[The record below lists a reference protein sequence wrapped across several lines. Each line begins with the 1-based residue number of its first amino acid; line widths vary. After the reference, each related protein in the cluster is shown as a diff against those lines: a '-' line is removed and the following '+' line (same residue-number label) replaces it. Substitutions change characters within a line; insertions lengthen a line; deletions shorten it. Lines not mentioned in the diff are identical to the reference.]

1 MLHIIGMILKILG
14 ILILVILGLL
24 LLILL
29 TVLLVPIRYEASLEK
44 QEKLL
49 ANGKVSWLFSII
61 KLEFS
66 YSEDGINTEFKFFR
80 KKKKEEEP
88 TTEYEYS
95 EEQITALEREIHE
108 DVEEKVVEPKSAQ
121 EAVEEIQIEDEDNE
135 LIDAYSEDDTED
147 EEEYE
152 EEKEVKVKKEP
163 SHLKERLLEIY
174 EFIKKPSVRNT
185 IGKIFN
191 RLKKTTKK
199 VLPRKLNANIHFGF
213 GDPAI
218 TGSVLAVASMFYALY
233 CGCVNLEPDFESE
246 EIVID
251 GNIYMKGKIRFIY
264 FLGFL
269 IKTAIDI
276 WFDKEIRT
284 FIMKMLRR

>member
-29 TVLLVPIRYEASLEK
+29 TILLVPIRYEASLEK
-44 QEKLL
+44 QEQIL
-49 ANGKVSWLFSII
+49 AHGRVSWLFSMI

-66 YSEDGINTEFKFFR
+66 YSEEGLVTEFKFFKKGR
-80 KKKKEEEP
+80 KKEKP
-88 TTEYEYS
+88 VTEYEY
-95 EEQITALEREIHE
+95 EYDEKEMTALEKEIN
-108 DVEEKVVEPKSAQ
+108 EEIIESQVEPKSSE
-121 EAVEEIQIEDEDNE
+121 EAVKEIEDDNE
-135 LIDAYSEDDTED
+135 YEEYSQED
-147 EEEYE
+147 EEEDE
-152 EEKEVKVKKEP
+152 REEKVTVKKAP
-163 SHLKERLLEIY
+163 SRLKEQLLEIY
-174 EFIKKPSVRNT
+174 EFIKKPSVRKT
-185 IGKIFN
+185 IGKVFS

-218 TGSVLAVASMFYALY
+218 TGQVLAIASMFYALY
-233 CGCVNLEPDFESE
+233 CGCINLEPDFESE

-251 GNIYMKGKIRFIY
+251 GNIDMKGKIRFIY
-264 FLGFL
+264 FLSFM

-276 WFDKEIRT
+276 WFNKEIKT
-284 FIMKMLRR
+284 FIMSKLRR

>member
-66 YSEDGINTEFKFFR
+66 YSEDGMTAQFKLFGR
-80 KKKKEEEP
+80 RKKEEEP

-108 DVEEKVVEPKSAQ
+108 DVEQEKEEPRSAQ
-121 EAVEEIQIEDEDNE
+121 EAVEEIHPIEDNE
-135 LIDAYSEDDTED
+135 LIEEYQEDDTEYDD
-147 EEEYE
+147 EEE
-152 EEKEVKVKKEP
+152 VKKEP
-163 SHLKERLLEIY
+163 SQLKEKVLEIY

-199 VLPRKLNANIHFGF
+199 VLPRKLDANIHFGF

-218 TGSVLAVASMFYALY
+218 TGAVLAVASMFYALY
-233 CGCVNLEPDFESE
+233 CGCIHLEPDFESE
-246 EIVID
+246 EIVIN
-251 GNIYMKGKIRFIY
+251 GNIDMKGKIRFIY

>member
-66 YSEDGINTEFKFFR
+66 YSEDGMTTQFR
-80 KKKKEEEP
+80 LFGRKKKEEEP

-95 EEQITALEREIHE
+95 EEQVTALEREIHE
-108 DVEEKVVEPKSAQ
+108 DVEQEKEEPRSAQ
-121 EAVEEIQIEDEDNE
+121 EAVEEIHPIEDNE
-135 LIDAYSEDDTED
+135 LIEEYQEDDTEYDD
-147 EEEYE
+147 EEE
-152 EEKEVKVKKEP
+152 VKKEP
-163 SHLKERLLEIY
+163 SQLKEKVLEIY
-174 EFIKKPSVRNT
+174 EFIKKPSVRKT

-199 VLPRKLNANIHFGF
+199 VLPRKLDVNIHFGF

-233 CGCVNLEPDFESE
+233 CGCIHLEPDFESE

-251 GNIYMKGKIRFIY
+251 GNIDMKGKIRFIY